1 MTYIS
6 GETNKLIFANKI
18 LKYKNN
24 KKSKTYDDGAS
35 IESYGNKFRFRF
47 EIENNIEALEFL
59 KTHLDYIESITMV
72 FRLYH
77 RYNTIILKYL
87 YNSYGKKFKLLYPGG
102 DFSEDQEFASFDS
115 IDEVIA
121 ELHKLFEQNKGKI

>member
-6 GETNKLIFANKI
+6 GETSVLTLVKRI

-24 KKSKTYDDGAS
+24 KKSKTYDARAS
-35 IESYGNKFRFRF
+35 IESYGNKFKFRF
-47 EIENNIEALEFL
+47 EIENNIEALKFL
-59 KTHLDYIESITMV
+59 KAYLDYIDNITMV

-87 YNSYGKKFKLLYPGG
+87 HNGFGKKFKLLYPGG
-102 DFSEDQEFASFDS
+102 DFSEDQVFASFDS